1 VETALVLT
9 QGEIMEY
16 LLMMENQRDA
26 LLSRQEPELTEEQRA
41 TCRMMAVRIAK
52 ESGIPATIGSVPI
65 NVAINKALTRAMRV
79 GFLMGQDSLF
89 GFATD

>member
-1 VETALVLT
+1 MEVE
-9 QGEIMEY
+9 ME
-16 LLMMENQRDA
+16 LLQRLERQRDT
-26 LLSRQEPELTEEQRA
+26 LLGREEPELTEEQRA
-41 TCRMMAVRIAK
+41 TCRMMAARIAR
-52 ESGIPATIGSVPI
+52 ESGIPATVGTVPI